1 MKAQRPEMKGECW
14 VNPGKQIEALTLQS
28 DLIKDLRSLK
38 KDIRRNPRQKFGQSL
53 RKKDGS

>member
-1 MKAQRPEMKGECW
+1 MKGECW

-38 KDIRRNPRQKFGQSL
+38 KKDIRRYPRLNFGQNL
-53 RKKDGS
+53 GKKDGSYA